1 MSFRKDLVLIT
12 TPLIPLSLTSML
24 VPLPIHVM
32 GILESICE
40 RNETSSSL
48 FFGEK
53 KRSTGPPIPQEV
65 CPAMGSSYEQSC
77 SNCCAIYF
85 NKFKGLQLEWPFTE
99 KNHRSFFSLYLYNN
113 LKFFLSPVQKFHH
126 EQQSMRFLICL
137 FLKENFLQ

>member
-1 MSFRKDLVLIT
+1 MFFRKDFVLIT
-12 TPLIPLSLTSML
+12 TPRIPLSLTSML

-65 CPAMGSSYEQSC
+65 CFAMGSSHKQSPLY
-77 SNCCAIYF
+77 CCVISF
-85 NKFKGLQLEWPFTE
+85 NKIKHLLLVRLLTRKNRRFFFNNLETIFCNFFCRLHKGFIICGD
-99 KNHRSFFSLYLYNN
+99 RSF
-113 LKFFLSPVQKFHH
+113 
-126 EQQSMRFLICL
+126 I
-137 FLKENFLQ
+137 